1 MDKEKLSRIIESMKQ
16 EQIEQLLVCDSASV
30 CYLTGKYIDC
40 MERMMVLYLD
50 VQGNHRLVIGK
61 LFPQKEDL
69 GVPVLYFDDTED
81 PVALLASQMRSTAR
95 IGVDKKWPAKFLIP
109 CMKQF
114 PEAEFVDGSYIIDRI
129 RQIKSSEEQEKMIE
143 ASRCNDLAM
152 DQLIP
157 LAVKG
162 YSEVELGE
170 KLKEIYLSLGAEGHS
185 FPPIVG
191 YGDNGADPHH
201 ESDNSHGKYGDCVVL
216 DVGCRKDG
224 YCADM
229 TRTVFIGSVSE
240 EARKIYE
247 IVKEANRR
255 GREAV
260 KPGVRFCDIDAAAR
274 DYITEQGYGEYF
286 THRLGHNIGMEVH
299 EWGDVSSANTNVVKP
314 GMCFSIEPGIY
325 VPGVAGVRIED
336 LVLVTEDGHVDLN
349 HYTHDLI
356 VVPAEER

>member
-1 MDKEKLSRIIESMKQ
+1 MNRENFDRVLEAMKKDG
-16 EQIEQLLVCDSASV
+16 IDQLLVSDPAAV
-30 CYLTGKYIDC
+30 NYLIGKYIVC

-50 VQGNHRLVIGK
+50 TEGNHRLILGK
-61 LFPQKEDL
+61 LFPQKEDV
-69 GVPVLYFDDTED
+69 GVPVLYYSDTED
-81 PVALLASQMRSTAR
+81 PVALLAAQMRETKY
-95 IGVDKKWPAKFLIP
+95 IGVDKTWPAKFLLP
-109 CMKQF
+109 CMKRF
-114 PEAEFVDGSYIIDRI
+114 PESRFVDGSYLVDGI
-129 RQIKSSEEQEKMIE
+129 RQIKSAEEQKKMIE

-157 LAVKG
+157 LVAKG

-170 KLKEIYLSLGAEGHS
+170 KLEKIYRSLGAEGHS
-185 FPPIVG
+185 FPPIIG

-201 ESDNSHGKYGDCVVL
+201 SSDDSHGKTGDCVVL
-216 DVGCRKDG
+216 DVGCIKDG

-229 TRTVFIGSVSE
+229 TRTVFIGQVSE

-260 KPGVRFCDIDAAAR
+260 KPGARFCDIDAAAR

-286 THRLGHNIGMEVH
+286 THRLGHSIGQEVH
-299 EWGDVSSANTNVVKP
+299 EFGDVSAVNQNVVKP

-336 LVLVTEDGHVDLN
+336 LVLVTEYGYLPLN
-349 HYTHDLI
+349 TYSHDLI
-356 VVPAEER
+356 IVPED